1 MAGLAAAR
9 VVVAAVGDVFTTLH
23 ETAKHVGG
31 QTIKFNKSIL
41 KSLEPKKKK
50 KRKSLEST
58 SDGAP
63 EVENLRPEKN
73 DMSSSKPS
81 SQILM
86 YMMHGYDKIGNVTV
100 SDTSRVHVGY
110 EYKCAR

>member
-41 KSLEPKKKK
+41 KSLEPKKNRKRNSK
-50 KRKSLEST
+50 LVIQDVLFLASDFQSCCFSHVKRIGNLVDRKSTRL
-58 SDGAP
+58 
-63 EVENLRPEKN
+63 N
-73 DMSSSKPS
+73 SSHFQISRMPS
-81 SQILM
+81 S
-86 YMMHGYDKIGNVTV
+86 
-100 SDTSRVHVGY
+100 
-110 EYKCAR
+110 A

>member
-50 KRKSLEST
+50 KKKK
-58 SDGAP
+58 
-63 EVENLRPEKN
+63 LRIHVRWCTRSREFAAGEK
-73 DMSSSKPS
+73 
-81 SQILM
+81 
-86 YMMHGYDKIGNVTV
+86 
-100 SDTSRVHVGY
+100 RHVV
-110 EYKCAR
+110 K

>member
-1 MAGLAAAR
+1 MAGAR
-9 VVVAAVGDVFTTLH
+9 VAEVFTNLH

-41 KSLEPKKKK
+41 RSIEAIL
-50 KRKSLEST
+50 RRRRSLEST
-58 SDGAP
+58 PDGAP
-63 EVENLRPEKN
+63 EVDNLWPENLQLLLPPEVEKN

-86 YMMHGYDKIGNVTV
+86 
-100 SDTSRVHVGY
+100 
-110 EYKCAR
+110 